1 MDRRASGT
9 QHPAP
14 FIGSD
19 FTEEDFEA
27 VRVLLLEERGI
38 DLGMYKDRCIK
49 RRIATRVRA
58 RGFHAPGPYLEVL
71 RREPEEVTAL
81 LAALTIHVSQ
91 FFRNPSTF
99 AVLEGVVLPELVA
112 RAREDGRQEVR
123 LWSLGCAAGEEP
135 YSLALLAESLAPQ
148 EMKISILG
156 TDLSPAVL
164 ERAREGLY
172 DALRLGEV
180 PEAVLKGYFS
190 EEGHEFRLCRRIRER
205 VRFECGNILDSGA
218 YPPADLILCRNVL
231 IYFCRRDQETILARL
246 AAVLPSGG
254 YLVLGRAETLPGE
267 FRGMFHVAYPAERIY
282 RRL

>member
-14 FIGSD
+14 FVGSD

-27 VRVLLLEERGI
+27 VRLHLLQERGI

-112 RAREDGRQEVR
+112 RASEEGRREVR

-135 YSLALLAESLAPQ
+135 YSLALLAESLAPEVQ
-148 EMKISILG
+148 ISILG

-172 DALRLGEV
+172 DAQRLVEV
-180 PEAVLKGYFS
+180 PEAVLNRYFS
-190 EEGHEFRLCRRIRER
+190 EEGREFRLSRSIREK
-205 VRFECGNILDSGA
+205 VRFECRNILDSGA

-231 IYFCRRDQETILARL
+231 IYFGRRDQETILSRV

-267 FRGMFHVAYPAERIY
+267 VRGLFHVAFPAERIY
-282 RRL
+282 RKL